1 MTSAKQIYLGV
12 RRGTPTPPLP
22 YDAEVEYIESTGTQ
36 WINTRIK
43 PKFDDVVRIELN
55 VGTSSSS
62 GRRFLLSDGNP
73 NVAHYAEIN
82 GDNKYGVNNSR
93 VIPVSFTVGNLYKA
107 YAEFSGTLAKLGA
120 TINNSDYETS
130 DTNYASPDWRDS
142 LRLFRIDNT
151 YAGSGSRI
159 GRLSIKINGDIVFN
173 SRPVRFTNELGQ
185 SEGAMY
191 DRVSGDFFRNAG
203 SGEFRFGTDIAGGGI
218 NG

>member
-1 MTSAKQIYLGV
+1 MSFRPAARQFFEK
-12 RRGTPTPPLP
+12 RGGAPTPPLP
-22 YDAEVEYIESTGTQ
+22 YDAEVEYLESTGTQ
-36 WINTRIK
+36 WIDTGIK
-43 PKFDDVVRIELN
+43 PNYDDVVRIELA
-55 VGTSSSS
+55 VGTSSSL
-62 GRRFLLSDGNP
+62 GRRFLFSDGNP

-82 GDNKYGVNNSR
+82 GYNKYGVNNSR

-130 DTNYASPDWRDS
+130 DTNYASPDWLYS
-142 LRLFRIDNT
+142 LRLFRIDGT

-173 SRPVRFTNELGQ
+173 SRPVRFTNEQGV

-191 DRVSGDFFRNAG
+191 DRVSGQLFRNADTG
-203 SGEFRFGTDIAGGGI
+203 AFTIGPDKS
-218 NG
+218 